1 MVIVNYDKKWSQDF
15 LKIKAELQKV
25 LTIPCQVQHVGST
38 SIPGMKAKPII
49 DIDAGLENWEDFEK
63 VKKALASIGYDH
75 EGDRGITGR
84 EAFCRNEKVHN
95 EILDT
100 IDHHLYVCSVDN
112 EEYKR
117 HILFRD
123 YLRSHDGA
131 RDRYNQIK
139 EEILAKV
146 GLENRAGY
154 VKMKED
160 EYRDFFDN
168 VINKASLIK
177 LNEKF
182 EKYYLHNLNMY
193 LIL

>member
-1 MVIVNYDKKWSQDF
+1 MSIVVVEYDKKWPDDF
-15 LKIKAELQKV
+15 LRIKTELQKV
-25 LTIPCQVQHVGST
+25 LIMPCQVQHVGST

-49 DIDAGLENWEDFEK
+49 DIDVGLNNWADFEAVIK
-63 VKKALASIGYDH
+63 DLAEIGYKH
-75 EGDRGITGR
+75 EGDRGIKGR
-84 EAFCRNEKVHN
+84 EAFGRNGTVHN

-123 YLRSHDGA
+123 YLKSHDEA

-146 GLENRAGY
+146 GPENRAGY
-154 VKMKED
+154 VQMKE
-160 EYRDFFDN
+160 ENYRDFFEE
-168 VINKASLIK
+168 IIEKAKSLK
-177 LNEKF
+177 S
-182 EKYYLHNLNMY
+182 
-193 LIL
+193 

>member
-1 MVIVNYDKKWSQDF
+1 MVVVEYVKEWTQDF
-15 LKIKAELQKV
+15 LKIKTELQKAITV
-25 LTIPCQVQHVGST
+25 MSNIQHVGST

-49 DIDAGLENWEDFEK
+49 DIDVGLKNWGNFEN
-63 VKKALASIGYDH
+63 VKSKLATIGYEY

-84 EAFCRNEKVHN
+84 EAFCRNGKVQN
-95 EILDT
+95 KILDN

-123 YLRSHDGA
+123 YLRNHDEA

-146 GLENRAGY
+146 GPENRAGY
-154 VKMKED
+154 VQMKE
-160 EYRDFFDN
+160 ENYRDFFED
-168 VINKASLIK
+168 VISKAQ
-177 LNEKF
+177 
-182 EKYYLHNLNMY
+182 YVV
-193 LIL
+193 

>member
-1 MVIVNYDKKWSQDF
+1 MVVVEYVKEWPQDF
-15 LKIKAELQKV
+15 LKIKTELQKAITV
-25 LTIPCQVQHVGST
+25 MSNIQHVGST

-49 DIDAGLENWEDFEK
+49 DIDVGLENWSDFEA
-63 VKKALASIGYDH
+63 VKRALAEIGYEY

-84 EAFCRNEKVHN
+84 EAFCRNGKVQN
-95 EILDT
+95 KILDN

-123 YLRSHDGA
+123 YLRSHDEA

-146 GLENRAGY
+146 GSENRAGY
-154 VKMKED
+154 VQMKE
-160 EYRDFFDN
+160 ENYIDFFED
-168 VINKASLIK
+168 VISKAQ
-177 LNEKF
+177 
-182 EKYYLHNLNMY
+182 YVV
-193 LIL
+193 

>member
-1 MVIVNYDKKWSQDF
+1 MVVVEYDKEWPQDF
-15 LKIKAELQKV
+15 LKIKTELQKAITV
-25 LTIPCQVQHVGST
+25 MSNIQHVGST

-49 DIDAGLENWEDFEK
+49 DIDVGLENWSDFEA
-63 VKKALASIGYDH
+63 VKRALAEIGYEY

-84 EAFCRNEKVHN
+84 EVFCRDVKVHN
-95 EILDT
+95 EILDG

-123 YLRSHDGA
+123 YLRSHDED

-146 GLENRAGY
+146 GPENRAGY
-154 VKMKED
+154 VQMKE
-160 EYRDFFDN
+160 ENYRDFFED
-168 VINKASLIK
+168 VISKAQ
-177 LNEKF
+177 
-182 EKYYLHNLNMY
+182 YVA
-193 LIL
+193 

>member
-1 MVIVNYDKKWSQDF
+1 MVVVEYNKEWPQDF
-15 LKIKAELQKV
+15 LKIKAELLKV

-38 SIPGMKAKPII
+38 SIPGMMAKPII
-49 DIDAGLENWEDFEK
+49 DIDVGLENWSDFEA
-63 VKKALASIGYDH
+63 VKTALAKIGYEH

-84 EAFCRNEKVHN
+84 EAFCRNGKVHN
-95 EILDT
+95 KILDS

-123 YLRSHDGA
+123 YLRSHDKA

-146 GLENRAGY
+146 GSENRAGY
-154 VKMKED
+154 VQMKED
-160 EYRDFFDN
+160 NYRDFFEE
-168 VINKASLIK
+168 IIAKAKIES
-177 LNEKF
+177 F
-182 EKYYLHNLNMY
+182 V
-193 LIL
+193 

>member
-1 MVIVNYDKKWSQDF
+1 MVVVEYVKEWSQDF
-15 LKIKAELQKV
+15 LKIKTELQKAITV
-25 LTIPCQVQHVGST
+25 MSNIQHVGST

-49 DIDAGLENWEDFEK
+49 DIDVGLKNWGNFEN
-63 VKKALASIGYDH
+63 VKSKLATIGYEY

-84 EAFCRNEKVHN
+84 EAFCRNGKVHN
-95 EILDT
+95 EILDG

-123 YLRSHDGA
+123 YLRNHDEA

-146 GLENRAGY
+146 GSENRAGY
-154 VKMKED
+154 VQMKE
-160 EYRDFFDN
+160 ENYRDFFED
-168 VINKASLIK
+168 VISKAQ
-177 LNEKF
+177 
-182 EKYYLHNLNMY
+182 YVV
-193 LIL
+193 

>member
-1 MVIVNYDKKWSQDF
+1 MIVVNYNEKWPQDF
-15 LKIKAELQKV
+15 LKIKNELTKV
-25 LTIPCQVQHVGST
+25 LTVKCEVQHVGST

-49 DIDAGLENWEDFEK
+49 DIDVGLDNWADFEA
-63 VKKALASIGYDH
+63 VKKVLAEIGYEH

-84 EAFCRNEKVHN
+84 EAFGRSGTVHN

-123 YLRSHDGA
+123 YLRKHTEA

-139 EEILAKV
+139 EEILSKV
-146 GLENRAGY
+146 GTENRAGY
-154 VKMKED
+154 VQMKED
-160 EYRDFFDN
+160 NYRDFFEE
-168 VINKASLIK
+168 IIEKANKEI
-177 LNEKF
+177 
-182 EKYYLHNLNMY
+182 
-193 LIL
+193 I

>member
-1 MVIVNYDKKWSQDF
+1 MVVVEYDKEWPQDF
-15 LKIKAELQKV
+15 LKIKTELQKAITV
-25 LTIPCQVQHVGST
+25 MSNIQHVGST

-49 DIDAGLENWEDFEK
+49 DIDVGLENWSDFEA
-63 VKKALASIGYDH
+63 VKRALAEIGYEH
-75 EGDRGITGR
+75 EGDKGITGR

-95 EILDT
+95 EILDS

-123 YLRSHDGA
+123 YLRNHDEA

-146 GLENRAGY
+146 GSENRAGY
-154 VKMKED
+154 VQMKED
-160 EYRDFFDN
+160 NYRDFFEE
-168 VINKASLIK
+168 IIEKAKALKS
-177 LNEKF
+177 
-182 EKYYLHNLNMY
+182 
-193 LIL
+193 

>member
-1 MVIVNYDKKWSQDF
+1 MVIINYDKKWPQDF

-25 LTIPCQVQHVGST
+25 LTIPCKMQHVGST

-49 DIDAGLENWEDFEK
+49 DIDVGLENWSDFEA
-63 VKKALASIGYDH
+63 VKRALAEIGYEH

-84 EAFCRNEKVHN
+84 EVFGRSGTVHN

-100 IDHHLYVCSVDN
+100 IDHHLYVCSVNN

-123 YLRSHDGA
+123 YLRSNSEA

-139 EEILAKV
+139 DEILAKV
-146 GLENRAGY
+146 GSKNRADY
-154 VKMKED
+154 VQIKED
-160 EYRDFFDN
+160 DYGDFFEE
-168 VINKASLIK
+168 IIEKAKSLK
-177 LNEKF
+177 S
-182 EKYYLHNLNMY
+182 
-193 LIL
+193 